1 MLDSLI
7 GKMMPTKQ
15 QAGQGKE
22 QDRDS
27 QQRNATV
34 GENVLSA
41 LGQPSNLHA
50 VQVRRLW
57 GDHYRVNVFVG
68 SDAASAKVAH
78 SFFLLVDGDGRIVE
92 STPTLTKQY

>member
-1 MLDSLI
+1 
-7 GKMMPTKQ
+7 MPTKQ

-22 QDRDS
+22 HDARDG
-27 QQRNATV
+27 QQRNAAL
-34 GENVLSA
+34 GENVLST

-68 SDAASAKVAH
+68 LDAASARVAH
-78 SFFLLVDGDGRIVE
+78 SYFLVVDGDGRIVE
-92 STPTLTKQY
+92 STPKLTRQY